1 MKLEHV
7 ALNVADP
14 AAAAGWYANNLGMKI
29 VSAKSDAPFTHFI
42 ADESGKIL
50 LEFYNNP
57 PDAVPAYKDMNPLLL
72 HVAFLSQNPSQDKER
87 LVAAGATF
95 VSDQM
100 VDGGTR
106 LIMLRDPW
114 GLALQLVKRST
125 PFIAP

>member
-7 ALNVADP
+7 ALNVSDP
-14 AAAAGWYANNLGMKI
+14 TAAAKWYADNLGMRI
-29 VSAKSDAPFTHFI
+29 ASQRDQAPFTTFV

-57 PDAVPAYKDMNPLLL
+57 PNAVPPYKDMDPLLL
-72 HVAFLSQNPSQDKER
+72 HVAFLSQNPAQDKNR

-100 VDGGTR
+100 VDGGTQ

-114 GLALQLVKRST
+114 GLALQLVKRGT
-125 PFIAP
+125 PYITP

>member
-14 AAAAGWYANNLGMKI
+14 AAAAEWYAKNLEMKI
-29 VSAKSDAPFTHFI
+29 VSSKRDAPFTHFI

-72 HVAFLSQNPSQDKER
+72 HIAFLSQNPAADKDR

-95 VSDQM
+95 VSDQI
-100 VDGGTR
+100 VDGGTQ

-114 GLALQLVKRST
+114 GLALQLVKRGTQFIT
-125 PFIAP
+125 P

>member
-14 AAAAGWYANNLGMKI
+14 AAASQWYVENLGMRIASGK
-29 VSAKSDAPFTHFI
+29 KEPPFTHFI

-57 PDAVPAYKDMNPLLL
+57 PDAVPSYKDMNPLLL
-72 HVAFLSQNPSQDKER
+72 HVAFLSENPAQDRER

-95 VSDQM
+95 VSHQI
-100 VDGGTR
+100 VDGGTQ

-114 GLALQLVKRST
+114 GLALQLVKRVT
-125 PFIAP
+125 PFITP